1 VDFALGSRSA
11 RAVGNVYMLG
21 LPPIEGTSITS
32 FKRRVRVHPLASNVF
47 SNLHN
52 MAIRFFR
59 HTTLITAFAALT
71 AFVAAQE
78 ETIIPEDFRSGFR
91 PGGDE
96 VQVSFTGEAINGF
109 KDGTVFE
116 KDG

>member
-1 VDFALGSRSA
+1 
-11 RAVGNVYMLG
+11 M
-21 LPPIEGTSITS
+21 SITS
-32 FKRRVRVHPLASNVF
+32 SKRSVRVHPLVSNVF

-59 HTTLITAFAALT
+59 HTTLITAFAA
-71 AFVAAQE
+71 FVAAQE
-78 ETIIPEDFRSGFR
+78 DTIIPDDLQSGFR